1 MPFSPPSFRF
11 PLRGS
16 PREAGGTYRR
26 GVRNFAYFQTPS
38 VLERAIL

>member
-1 MPFSPPSFRF
+1 MPFSPP
-11 PLRGS
+11 PLGS
-16 PREAGGTYRR
+16 PRFARGTAQGEPTR